1 MPITM
6 TLLPLT
12 TNAAATSTPLEPIN
26 PTSGLLMTLTS
37 GAVAILTPLSE
48 QQYRRLNAL
57 SNHLSNLLYHPA
69 GLNPKAHRI
78 STTAP
83 EAVIGGRPIVDGS
96 ILWRWMELG
105 SQKRA
110 EVAGRVGV
118 DGETIREDLEAIA
131 GGLRCL

>member
-1 MPITM
+1 MPTTM
-6 TLLPLT
+6 TLLPLIT
-12 TNAAATSTPLEPIN
+12 PPVTSTPSEPTN
-26 PTSGLLMTLTS
+26 PASGLLMTLAS
-37 GAVAILTPLSE
+37 GSIAILTPLSE

-78 STTAP
+78 SNTAP

-96 ILWRWMELG
+96 VLWRWMELG

-110 EVAGRVGV
+110 EVSGRVGV
-118 DGETIREDLEAIA
+118 DGETIREDLEDIA
-131 GGLRCL
+131 CGLGYL

>member
-1 MPITM
+1 MPTTM

-12 TNAAATSTPLEPIN
+12 TPTPAATSTEPTN
-26 PTSGLLMTLTS
+26 PASALLITLAS
-37 GAVAILTPLSE
+37 GAIGILTPLSE

-78 STTAP
+78 SNTAP

-96 ILWRWMELG
+96 VLWRWMELG

-118 DGETIREDLEAIA
+118 DRETIRDDLEEIA
-131 GGLRCL
+131 RGIGYL